1 MTGSPAM
8 AARRASATEPH
19 RRAFMN
25 FASAPFLLVFLPLV
39 LGIFHA
45 IRGEHA
51 GQWRMAF
58 LTLASAVFYLSSGWQ
73 NALVLG
79 ASIAV
84 NFTCAK
90 MMMAEGPRQKKRR
103 KAIMWLAVTFNIG
116 LLLGF
121 KLTILAADSPD
132 GFTAAEDVLLPL
144 ALSFVTFQQIGFI
157 TSVQKGAISEITVR
171 RYLFFVLF
179 FPQLVLGPII
189 RFEDVKKQLDDGA
202 LAHVDPRWVA
212 TGLAIFSLA
221 LFKKLA
227 LADPLGR
234 AATKIFDA
242 TLTGPVALG
251 DAWFAIT
258 TFQFQLFF
266 DFTAYAEMAIGLAM
280 MHGMRV
286 PLNFDRPFFARDRA
300 DLWRRW
306 HISFSVF
313 MRGNVFLPLVRRW
326 KWPIWAALALTGI
339 LSGLWHGLGA
349 TFVIW
354 GLLQT
359 MILLW
364 LHLRATRRR
373 ASGRGALPI
382 PVAIALTFLT
392 SSLIGAL
399 FRAPDILAAQHIYT
413 SLLGAGGWQGA
424 ASLVTPRNIAL
435 AVAAALLIW
444 AAPDFGQLFRKL
456 WHYTELRST
465 AAKPPH
471 HWSESVLAFR
481 PNAAWGGVC
490 ALLVAIALALLV
502 RQVGASRFIYV
513 QF

>member
-1 MTGSPAM
+1 
-8 AARRASATEPH
+8 
-19 RRAFMN
+19 MN
-25 FASAPFLLVFLPLV
+25 FASAPFLLIFLPLV
-39 LGIFHA
+39 LVVFHA
-45 IRGEHA
+45 IRGERA
-51 GQWRMAF
+51 GEWRMAF
-58 LTLASAVFYLSSGWQ
+58 LTLASALFYVSSGWQ

-79 ASIAV
+79 SSIAV
-84 NFTCAK
+84 NFGCAK
-90 MMMAEGPRQKKRR
+90 MMMAANEGHVKRR
-103 KAIMWLAVTFNIG
+103 KAIMWLAVIFNVG
-116 LLLGF
+116 LLLTF

-132 GFTAAEDVLLPL
+132 GFNAAEDVLLPL

-157 TSVQKGAISEITVR
+157 TSVQKRTITQITLR

-189 RFEDVKKQLDDGA
+189 RFEDVKQQLDDGA
-202 LAHVDPRWVA
+202 LVHVDPRWVA

-234 AATKIFDA
+234 AATRVFDA
-242 TLTGPVALG
+242 TLTGPVPLG

-286 PLNFDRPFFARDRA
+286 PLNFDRPLFARDRA

-306 HISFSVF
+306 HISFTTF

-326 KWPIWAALALTGI
+326 KWPVWAALAMTGI

-359 MILLW
+359 AILLW
-364 LHLRATRRR
+364 LHARATSRR
-373 ASGRGALPI
+373 ASGRRPLPI
-382 PVAIALTFLT
+382 PLAIALTFLT
-392 SSLIGAL
+392 TCLIGAL
-399 FRAPDILAAQHIYT
+399 FRAPDIIAAQHIYT
-413 SLLGAGGWQGA
+413 SLLGAGGWHGGQ
-424 ASLVTPRNIAL
+424 SLVTLSQL
-435 AVAAALLIW
+435 AMAIMAALLIW
-444 AAPDFGQLFRKL
+444 AAPDFGQLFRNH
-456 WHYTELRST
+456 WQYTELRPT
-465 AAKPPH
+465 AAKPPR
-471 HWSESVLAFR
+471 HWIEGVLPFR
-481 PNAAWGGVC
+481 LNRAWGVIC
-490 ALLVAIALALLV
+490 ALAVVIALTLLA
-502 RQVGASRFIYV
+502 RQVGATRFVYV